1 MLRERPSTR
10 YLAVSV
16 ARSDG
21 LLIIALR
28 GRTDI
33 ACARRFACSCPVS
46 VSSMPGNCPG
56 SRCSTFHV
64 VCPCR
69 IKNSK
74 RFIFSHKLRRSS
86 VECSSSAKLFGTEH
100 LLFLHHP
107 CSQNNLRQHAYACLD
122 IARSGAA
129 IGKA

>member
-1 MLRERPSTR
+1 MVRERPSTR

-46 VSSMPGNCPG
+46 VSSIPGNCPG

-74 RFIFSHKLRRSS
+74 RFIFFHKLRRSS
-86 VECSSSAKLFGTEH
+86 
-100 LLFLHHP
+100 LLQ
-107 CSQNNLRQHAYACLD
+107 QNYLEQNTYYFFTILALRITCASMRMPVSISPGVAQL
-122 IARSGAA
+122 
-129 IGKA
+129 